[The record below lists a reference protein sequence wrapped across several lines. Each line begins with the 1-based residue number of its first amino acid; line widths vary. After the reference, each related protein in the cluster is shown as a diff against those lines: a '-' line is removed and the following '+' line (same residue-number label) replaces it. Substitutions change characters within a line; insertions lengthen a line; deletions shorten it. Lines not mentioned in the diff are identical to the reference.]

1 MTAFVREVCLAA
13 MRYFDGDARRIQH
26 FVKVLQYATLIAEG
40 EALPADEEEVLQVAA
55 VLHDIGIP
63 NSEKKYGCADG
74 RYQQIEGVPVARELL
89 AGLGADDTLI
99 ERVCHMIGL
108 HHSYSK
114 IGDDVLLRIR
124 GGSPQGEPCALCN
137 KYRPDS
143 DGARIVQRHLRRII
157 FPCLSCAAR
166 LHFYRKRAIL

>member
-26 FVKVLQYATLIAEG
+26 YVKVLQYATLIAEG
-40 EALPADEEEVLQVAA
+40 EALPADKEEVLQVAA

-89 AGLGADDTLI
+89 GKLGTDETLI

-114 IGDDVLLRIR
+114 IGNDILLRMLVEADMLVNAYEEGVPKESLAHFATNIVR
-124 GGSPQGEPCALCN
+124 TATGRALFSVI
-137 KYRPDS
+137 Y
-143 DGARIVQRHLRRII
+143 GV
-157 FPCLSCAAR
+157 
-166 LHFYRKRAIL
+166 

>member
-74 RYQQIEGVPVARELL
+74 RYQQIGACPSRGNCLQAL
-89 AGLGADDTLI
+89 APMT
-99 ERVCHMIGL
+99 
-108 HHSYSK
+108 
-114 IGDDVLLRIR
+114 
-124 GGSPQGEPCALCN
+124 P
-137 KYRPDS
+137 
-143 DGARIVQRHLRRII
+143 
-157 FPCLSCAAR
+157 
-166 LHFYRKRAIL
+166 